1 MNATPVPSSWH
12 TRYVPRSCRAKNGM
26 RALGVLF
33 ALMATFDA
41 FAAEVARGRM
51 QAFARDLVAVTATF
65 EQAVTGAKGAR
76 GEPSHGTLALK
87 APRQFRWQTTSPF
100 EQTIVADGRRVW
112 VYDPDLMQA
121 SVRSQSSEEAQSP
134 LTVLTDLG
142 RLDADFTTSEAGERD
157 GLAWLRLVSKA
168 AEPEFAYAELGFD
181 AGDRLLRM
189 RFEDALG
196 NTTEIRFSD
205 WQRNPK
211 LPAETFTFV
220 PPKGVD
226 VVGDP
231 GADAEVIPLK
241 D

>member
-1 MNATPVPSSWH
+1 MS
-12 TRYVPRSCRAKNGM
+12 RFFLILL
-26 RALGVLF
+26 ALASTGAV
-33 ALMATFDA
+33 
-41 FAAEVARGRM
+41 AADTARGRM
-51 QAFARDLVAVTATF
+51 QAFARNLDAVTAAF
-65 EQAVTGAKGAR
+65 EQSVTGAKGAR
-76 GEPSHGTLALK
+76 GEPSRGTLALK

-134 LTVLTDLG
+134 LTVLTDLS

-181 AGDRLLRM
+181 ASDRLLRM

-211 LPAETFTFV
+211 LTAEPFSFV

-231 GADAEVIPLK
+231 GDDAEVIPLK